1 MIMDRLKS
9 PFLILL
15 IISLVYIGILGVTTH
30 SSMVVLG
37 LCALNA
43 LEIGIRALKLYLD
56 SKVVEPKE
64 ETELDEIQNKIKL
77 EEAKIKL
84 LKLEK
89 RETNP
94 LSSGNNALKRYEF

>member
-15 IISLVYIGILGVTTH
+15 VISLVYIGTIGATTH
-30 SSMVVLG
+30 NSMVVLG
-37 LCALNA
+37 LCVLNA

-56 SKVVEPKE
+56 SNVVEEKE
-64 ETELDEIQNKIKL
+64 ETELEKVQNEIKL